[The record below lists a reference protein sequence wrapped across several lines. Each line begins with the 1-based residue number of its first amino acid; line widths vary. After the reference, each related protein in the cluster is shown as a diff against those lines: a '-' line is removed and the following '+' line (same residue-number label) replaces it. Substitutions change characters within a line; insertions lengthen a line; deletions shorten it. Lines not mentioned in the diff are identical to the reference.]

1 MSLHIGA
8 NVGDIAETVLIS
20 GDPLRAKHVA
30 NTMLEKASCY
40 NEVRGMYGYTG
51 FYKGKRV
58 SIQGTGMG
66 IPSTAIYV
74 HELISEYGVKNIMRV
89 GTCGVIQKE
98 IELGQVILAMC
109 ASTDS
114 STNRIHFNGMDYAPA
129 ADFGLLLK
137 AYQAAKELKITAM
150 IGNVFSTDTFYSQDP
165 GRWNVWAEHG
175 VLGIEMETSILY
187 TIAARSKVKALSI
200 LTVSDNII
208 TGKFSSNNDREIK
221 FMDMMRMALETC
233 PPMAG

>member
-8 NVGDIAETVLIS
+8 KVGDIAETVLIS
-20 GDPLRAKHVA
+20 GDPLRARHVA
-30 NTMLEKASCY
+30 DTMLDKASCY

-51 FYKGKRV
+51 LYKGKRV

-66 IPSTAIYV
+66 IPSTSIYV
-74 HELISEYGVKNIMRV
+74 NELILEYGVKNIIRV

-98 IELGQVILAMC
+98 IDLGKVILAMS

-129 ADFGLLLK
+129 ADFGFLLK
-137 AYQAAKELKITAM
+137 SFQAAQEFKIPVM

-165 GRWNVWAEHG
+165 SRWNVWAEHG

-200 LTVSDNII
+200 LTVSDNIV
-208 TGKFSSNNDREIK
+208 TGKFSSSKDREIK
-221 FMDMMRMALETC
+221 FMDMMRIALEAC
-233 PPMAG
+233 APEDK

>member
-8 NVGDIAETVLIS
+8 KVGDIAETVLIS

-30 NTMLEKASCY
+30 NTMLEMASCY

-51 FYKGKRV
+51 LYKGKRV

-66 IPSTAIYV
+66 IPSTSIYV
-74 HELISEYGVKNIMRV
+74 NELISEYGVKNIIRV

-98 IELGQVILAMC
+98 IELGQVILAMS

-114 STNRIHFNGMDYAPA
+114 STNRIHFKGMDYAPA
-129 ADFGLLLK
+129 ADFGFLLK
-137 AYQAAKELKITAM
+137 AYQVAQEFKIPAL
-150 IGNVFSTDTFYSQDP
+150 IGSVFSTDTFYSQDSR
-165 GRWNVWAEHG
+165 RWNVWAEHG

-208 TGKFSSNNDREIK
+208 TGKFSSTKDREVK
-221 FMDMMRMALETC
+221 FMDMMRMALEAC
-233 PPMAG
+233 PPVGG